1 MLPSTARNSS
11 AIRTFSRKTIATT
24 PLSCAAPCSRPGS
37 AIGSTPPANRND
49 AIAFLAGQGEYADR
63 EKFPLPVIALL
74 DMNLPKKS
82 GLEVLQW
89 IRGRPDRKLLTTHI
103 LTGSDRAADI
113 ASAVDAGAN
122 GYQAKPSGIDE
133 LVEMFRSFRAIG
145 RHQIFPSLG

>member
-1 MLPSTARNSS
+1 MTR
-11 AIRTFSRKTIATT
+11 R
-24 PLSCAAPCSRPGS
+24 PCLIV
-37 AIGSTPPANRND
+37 AL
-49 AIAFLAGQGEYADR
+49 FLALSWRMPAQIVASGFNSVTASVANNGTWSVNLSTTGWRFAGS
-63 EKFPLPVIALL
+63 LGTSALA
-74 DMNLPKKS
+74 P
-82 GLEVLQW
+82 
-89 IRGRPDRKLLTTHI
+89 HI